1 MSELTVDVP
10 DSSPDSSDPHVR
22 STALRRIF
30 RDPIAALAALF
41 LVAVIVAAILAPW
54 IAPYDPYASNMR
66 LRMCAIGSARCPQFL
81 LGADHQGRD
90 MVSRLLFGLRATLGI
105 GFTAVI
111 VGGGI
116 GATIGL
122 LAAYY
127 RRLETPLMRLVDVL
141 LSFPPILFG
150 LAIAAVIGTGLGG
163 LTVALCITSIPSIAR
178 ISRGIAQQVM
188 QQEYMEAG
196 RAAGSG
202 DLSLLWRYLAANCW
216 PVILIYMTLQL
227 GQAILLGAALSF
239 LGLGAQ
245 PPTAELGSM
254 AADGRKFLSI
264 APHVSTLPCAAI
276 FLVVLAFNVL
286 GDALRD
292 ALDPQL
298 RQ

>member
-1 MSELTVDVP
+1 MSELAVEL
-10 DSSPDSSDPHVR
+10 PDSSDPRVR
-22 STALRRIF
+22 STALKRIF
-30 RDPIAALAALF
+30 RDPAAAAAALF
-41 LVAVIVAAILAPW
+41 LFAIIVAAIIAPW
-54 IAPYDPYASNMR
+54 IAPSDPYANNLR
-66 LRMCAIGSARCPQFL
+66 LRLCPIGAARCPALL
-81 LGADHQGRD
+81 LGADQQGRD

-116 GATIGL
+116 GATLGL

-127 RRLETPLMRLVDVL
+127 RRLETPIMRLVDVL

-163 LTVALCITSIPSIAR
+163 LVIALCITSIPTIAR

-196 RAAGSG
+196 RAAGSS
-202 DLSLLWRYLAANCW
+202 DLTLLWRYLAANCW
-216 PVILIYMTLQL
+216 PVIMIYMTLQL

-254 AADGRKFLSI
+254 AADGRKFLQI
-264 APHVSTLPCAAI
+264 APHVSTLPCALI
-276 FLVVLAFNVL
+276 FLLVLAFNVL